1 MRILI
6 TGAAGFIGS
15 HLADYLIAAG
25 EQVAGVDDMSGG
37 FWRNVNP
44 AMEFY
49 PVDLRERGA
58 TAEVVAR
65 TRPEALC
72 HLAANAREGAS
83 QFQPM
88 DVTDRNLAG
97 YLNALIPAI
106 QAGVKKVVLFSSMAV
121 YGNQEP
127 PFDERLPRLPEDVYG
142 VNKTAME
149 QITEILADVHGFQY
163 TIIRPHNVFG
173 ERQCIRDKYRNVI
186 GIFMNS
192 IMRGETPFIYG
203 DGEQERAFSY
213 IHDSLPSL
221 ARAAELRPELH
232 GEVIN
237 VGGTQPMTVNRLAE
251 VVCSH
256 FEGGVKPVHVEDRP
270 REVKRAWST
279 WEKSVRLLGYA
290 DQVGIEEGIAR
301 MARWAKAL
309 GPQEWVTSNLELVNE
324 KTPRPWREDWSQGGS
339 AKKC

>member
-6 TGAAGFIGS
+6 TGAAGFIGG
-15 HLADYLIAAG
+15 HLADYLIAEGREAAG
-25 EQVAGVDDMSGG
+25 IDDMSGG

-44 AMEFY
+44 AMDFHA
-49 PVDLRERGA
+49 VDLRDRSA
-58 TAEVVAR
+58 TAAVVEK
-65 TRPEALC
+65 TRPEVLC

-83 QFQPM
+83 QFQPL
-88 DVTDRNLAG
+88 DVTDRNLLA
-97 YLNALIPAI
+97 YLNVLVPCIKRGI
-106 QAGVKKVVLFSSMAV
+106 KKVALFSSMSV
-121 YGNQEP
+121 YGEQEP
-127 PFDERLPRLPEDVYG
+127 PFDEALPRCPTDIYA

-149 QITEILADVHGFQY
+149 ETTEILSDVHGFQY

-186 GIFMNS
+186 GIFMNA

-213 IHDSLPSL
+213 IHDSLPSF

-237 VGGTQPMTVNRLAE
+237 VGGMRPTTINRLAE
-251 VVCSH
+251 LVCQH
-256 FEGGVKPVHVEDRP
+256 FAGAPEPTHIEERP

-279 WEKSVRLLGYA
+279 WEKSVRLLGYEEKI
-290 DQVGIEEGIAR
+290 GGEEGIRR
-301 MARWAKAL
+301 MAVWAKKL
-309 GPQEWVTSNLELVNE
+309 GPQEWVTDSLELVNE
-324 KTPRPWREDWSQGGS
+324 KTPRPWRSG
-339 AKKC
+339 